1 MNNEYHRSY
10 QKHYGKSYMVYLR
23 RRWTKMARRVK
34 ESPGYLGLPICTLE
48 DFMKWAEGS
57 VYPTMFYAWKEAG
70 HPLKLAPTVDRIRPD
85 LGYTI
90 ENLQWLTYAAN
101 SKKGNLQRKTGSKYK
116 GVKKAGNKWQANI
129 SVNGKKTYLGSFGTE
144 YLAALC
150 YLRHA
155 KVVYAGL
162 GLPPEAFELPTQP
175 SQP

>member
-1 MNNEYHRSY
+1 MNNEYHRTY
-10 QKHYGKSYMVYLR
+10 QKHYSKSYGGYLK

-34 ESPGYLGLPICTLE
+34 ESPGYVGLPICTME
-48 DFMKWAEGS
+48 EFMRWAEGS
-57 VYPTMFYAWKEAG
+57 VYPTMFYAWKAAG
-70 HPLKLAPTVDRIRPD
+70 HPMKLAPTVDRIRPE

-90 ENLQWLTYAAN
+90 ENLQWLPYAAN
-101 SKKGNLQRKTGSKYK
+101 ARKGNLQRKTGSKYK
-116 GVKKAGNKWQANI
+116 GVKKVGKKWQANI

-162 GLPPEAFELPTQP
+162 GLPPEAFELLTPQP
-175 SQP
+175 QP